1 MSEDAKRDQDF
12 VTSLLCYNEAT
23 GGVEP
28 ARVDPATGALLI
40 NVTVEASNSPTS
52 IENAKR
58 DQNDIASLLGYN
70 ETTGLTETMRLT
82 SSNSLIIKS
91 V

>member
-12 VTSLLCYNEAT
+12 VTSLLCYNETT

-28 ARVDPATGALLI
+28 ARVDPSTGALLVLV
-40 NVTVEASNSPTS
+40 VTEDSTSPAS

-58 DQNDIASLLGYN
+58 DQNDVESKLAYN
-70 ETTGLTETMRLT
+70 ETTRLTEAIRLS